1 MMNDPGPESQTLHYT
16 YLSLVQALLSDAH
29 MSSKKPLLSIRAE
42 PSELADQSDPTR
54 RMYS

>member
-1 MMNDPGPESQTLHYT
+1 MMNDRGPESQTLHYT

-29 MSSKKPLLSIRAE
+29 MSSKKLLLSIRAE
-42 PSELADQSDPTR
+42 PSEFADQNDPTR